1 MKCLNINSWNIFL
14 NLDRNLRF
22 SLVYDNTIK
31 IEIFIFHD
39 ILAYFFQIF
48 LYLPS
53 IFVLNDTS
61 KSYNYPLKISLSEV
75 LSS

>member
-1 MKCLNINSWNIFL
+1 MKCLNINSWNIL
-14 NLDRNLRF
+14 NLRF

-31 IEIFIFHD
+31 IEIFTFHD
-39 ILAYFFQIF
+39 ILAYSFQIF

-61 KSYNYPLKISLSEV
+61 KS
-75 LSS
+75 